1 MAVGASSGGTPA
13 VELAPAAAERLGEPP
28 SGLGVA
34 SLELARCRWLDLVTG
49 AAMGKRVGGRCSGLL
64 FVGQRVQHG
73 RCIVIHL
80 AQVGLAEAQQINAA
94 RKPNSSLAHPTQREA
109 QSTQKTSPMGEGW
122 LSLLKWLPPLK
133 LNKVGLF

>member
-1 MAVGASSGGTPA
+1 VAETDGGKLAMQRRLGRSSMAVGASSGGTPT

-34 SLELARCRWLDLVTG
+34 SLELARCRWLNLVTG

-73 RCIVIHL
+73 RCIVPEISSN
-80 AQVGLAEAQQINAA
+80 QI
-94 RKPNSSLAHPTQREA
+94 KDS
-109 QSTQKTSPMGEGW
+109 
-122 LSLLKWLPPLK
+122 
-133 LNKVGLF
+133 